1 MIIGLDVG
9 GTHTDVVLLAKD
21 GIREAVKV
29 PTDSAD
35 LFHTVLTGITA
46 VTANIDPASLRRIVL
61 STTLAT
67 NAIAQGCIPNVG
79 MIVSSGPGIDPEYF
93 RTHQNYAAVRG
104 CIDHRGREIE
114 PIDPAQ
120 IRDAAKGFLEQG
132 ITHLGIVGKFSVRN
146 PAHEIAIQQVL
157 PPGFER
163 IFLGHRVSGSLN
175 FPRRIATTYLN
186 AAVFP
191 LHYAFFNAVRQSL
204 AERGICVPIH
214 IMKPDGGTMLL
225 DASVD
230 QPAQTILSGPAAS
243 VMGSLAFA
251 FDEEDAIILDI
262 GGTTTDIAV
271 LVNLTPVLNPSGI
284 TVGPY
289 KTLIRSIE
297 SHSLALGGDSAIS
310 IVQGRLQIGP
320 ERKGFA
326 LAFGGSY
333 PTPTDALCILGKIKS
348 GNTARAIEGF
358 QPVAKALGCGIE
370 DAAKQVLDT
379 LCCTVVQEANE
390 LLRRINEK
398 PVYTIH
404 EILEGYRVHP
414 KKILLLGGPAPY
426 LASRIERFSEG
437 MQVGVVPRWDV
448 ANAIGA
454 ALARTTTEVVLFADT
469 QQEIAMAPE
478 ESWQEKVDRQFDK
491 AQAIEKATALLRQKA
506 VRLGA
511 GQDDLETEVIEEY
524 QFNMVRGFYTTGR
537 NIRVRV
543 QIKPG
548 LIAASDT
555 IVGMLSQE

>member
-1 MIIGLDVG
+1 
-9 GTHTDVVLLAKD
+9 
-21 GIREAVKV
+21 
-29 PTDSAD
+29 
-35 LFHTVLTGITA
+35 
-46 VTANIDPASLRRIVL
+46 
-61 STTLAT
+61 
-67 NAIAQGCIPNVG
+67 
-79 MIVSSGPGIDPEYF
+79 
-93 RTHQNYAAVRG
+93 
-104 CIDHRGREIE
+104 
-114 PIDPAQ
+114 
-120 IRDAAKGFLEQG
+120 
-132 ITHLGIVGKFSVRN
+132 
-146 PAHEIAIQQVL
+146 
-157 PPGFER
+157 
-163 IFLGHRVSGSLN
+163 
-175 FPRRIATTYLN
+175 
-186 AAVFP
+186 
-191 LHYAFFNAVRQSL
+191 
-204 AERGICVPIH
+204 
-214 IMKPDGGTMLL
+214 
-225 DASVD
+225 
-230 QPAQTILSGPAAS
+230 
-243 VMGSLAFA
+243 
-251 FDEEDAIILDI
+251 
-262 GGTTTDIAV
+262 
-271 LVNLTPVLNPSGI
+271 
-284 TVGPY
+284 
-289 KTLIRSIE
+289 
-297 SHSLALGGDSAIS
+297 
-310 IVQGRLQIGP
+310 
-320 ERKGFA
+320 
-326 LAFGGSY
+326 
-333 PTPTDALCILGKIKS
+333 
-348 GNTARAIEGF
+348 
-358 QPVAKALGCGIE
+358 
-370 DAAKQVLDT
+370 